1 MTTVL
6 IVDDEANMRWV
17 LQRALEQAGYQAVA
31 AGRGEEALALA
42 AQQRIDLALLDL
54 KMPGMDGLAV
64 LRELHQRQPELPV
77 ILLTAY
83 ATVPTAVE
91 AMRLGALDYLR
102 KPFDVEEVLF
112 KIANALQRRAVEAE
126 RDALSARLRQ
136 AAAPAGSGFA
146 GFAGASPA
154 LAEPLARA
162 RAAAGNDFPV
172 LLAGEPGTGKTLLAQ
187 LIHSNSARPNA
198 PFATSDCGSL
208 SAAALRQEL
217 LGEAGRW
224 RQALGGSW
232 LLRRVD
238 RLPVELVEPLA
249 ARAAGLLRSPE
260 RPAGL
265 RLMATTSGAVEPP
278 LLALLEGVRIDLP
291 PLREREGDLALL
303 AQRLLPDQKIGAR
316 ALAALA
322 GYAWPGNV
330 AELAAVLAHAR
341 AMAGSSTVEPE
352 HLPPRIAAAP
362 AAQPAG
368 FRLPPGGIDLE
379 RVELDLI
386 RQALEMAQGNKS
398 QAARLLGLSR
408 HTLLYRLEK
417 HGLE

>member
-31 AGRGEEALALA
+31 AGRGEEALTLA
-42 AQQRIDLALLDL
+42 ARQRIDLALLDL

-64 LRELHQRQPELPV
+64 LRELHLRQPDLPV

-136 AAAPAGSGFA
+136 ASAPAGPGFA
-146 GFAGASPA
+146 GFVGASPA

-162 RAAAGNDFPV
+162 RSAAGNDFPV
-172 LLAGEPGTGKTLLAQ
+172 LLAGEAGAGKALLAR
-187 LIHSNSARPNA
+187 LIHANGQRPDA
-198 PFATSDCGSL
+198 PWAESDCGSL
-208 SAAALRQEL
+208 GSAALRLEL
-217 LGEAGRW
+217 LSEAGRW

-232 LLRRVD
+232 LLRRID
-238 RLPVELVEPLA
+238 RLPAELAEPLA
-249 ARAAGLLRSPE
+249 AHAAGLLRSAE

-265 RLMATTSGAVEPP
+265 RLLATASGDLAPP
-278 LLALLEGVRIDLP
+278 LHALLDGIRIDLP
-291 PLREREGDLALL
+291 PLRQRDGDLALL
-303 AQRLLPDQKIGAR
+303 AQHLLPEKKIGSLALG
-316 ALAALA
+316 ALAR
-322 GYAWPGNV
+322 YSWPGNV

-341 AMAGSSTVEPE
+341 ALSGAGPVELE
-352 HLPPRIAAAP
+352 HLPPRVITAP
-362 AAQPAG
+362 AAQSPA

-379 RVELDLI
+379 QVELDLI